1 MRWLTRYRTS
11 RVWNINANIV
21 LADLLS
27 TAATALVIDAVQTR
41 LASRLH
47 VVLATSLLDGVISL
61 AVFASLH
68 RYTNASRGFGDLFRV
83 QVHRWVLSPLHYVI
97 GAGLQ
102 YLLLT
107 AGIRVG
113 VTVLVA
119 YLSSVA
125 IIRTIHT
132 VYGRRS
138 GLFH

>member
-27 TAATALVIDAVQTR
+27 TGATALVIDAAQARLATR
-41 LASRLH
+41 LG
-47 VVLATSLLDGVISL
+47 VVLATSLLDGIISL
-61 AVFASLH
+61 AVFATLH
-68 RYTNASRGFGDLFRV
+68 RYTNASRGFSDLFRV
-83 QVHRWVLSPLHYVI
+83 QIHRWVLSPLHYVI

-102 YLLLT
+102 YVLLT

-119 YLSSVA
+119 YLSSVV

-132 VYGRRS
+132 LYGQRS